1 MLSVFH
7 WWNIILYA
15 SIYFLWVSC
24 QAPELISLN
33 HLFYLF
39 LNILSFLLEYVFCH
53 FHVETP
59 NSLEVLLRYFPI
71 HITSCCSVNDMV
83 YSYTPRGKTISNHY
97 ISTTIL
103 VFFFFYCWDGVSSV
117 IHNAIL
123 FLFFLIS
130 AWLELFLKRTSI
142 YISCSNIILLQ
153 NYKNSLTW

>member
-53 FHVETP
+53 YHVETP

-71 HITSCCSVNDMV
+71 HITSYCSVNDMV
-83 YSYTPRGKTISNHY
+83 YSYTPRGNTISNHY

-103 VFFFFYCWDGVSSV
+103 VFFC
-117 IHNAIL
+117 
-123 FLFFLIS
+123 FFL
-130 AWLELFLKRTSI
+130 
-142 YISCSNIILLQ
+142 LLGWCFECYTQ
-153 NYKNSLTW
+153 CDFVFIFFNLGLIWTFSKKDFNLYLV